1 MNNSE
6 FLKLMDEL
14 GIPKEN
20 VIEQHE
26 PQYSLEVLQS
36 LEKYYGIDTSDVMKN
51 HLSTES
57 LLPIDKSGYEKWIDA
72 FETFTEYKGD
82 MSLIDTCKNEF
93 ILPSIDY
100 RETEFINSV
109 SFFVQ

>member
-20 VIEQHE
+20 IIEQHE
-26 PQYSLEVLQS
+26 PQYSLEVLQN
-36 LEKYYGIDTSDVMKN
+36 LEKCYGIDTSDVIKN
-51 HLSTES
+51 QLSTENP
-57 LLPIDKSGYEKWIDA
+57 LTIDKCVYEKWIDA

-93 ILPSIDY
+93 ILPNIDFQ
-100 RETEFINSV
+100 EAEFINSA